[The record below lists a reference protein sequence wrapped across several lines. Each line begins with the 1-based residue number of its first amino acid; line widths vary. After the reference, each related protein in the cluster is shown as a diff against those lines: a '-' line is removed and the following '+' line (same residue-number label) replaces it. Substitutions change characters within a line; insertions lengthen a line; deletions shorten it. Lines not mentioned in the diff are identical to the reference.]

1 MNIFWASILPDLNNV
16 CVCVCVF
23 WEWWLLAGEG
33 GEIVLLDFM
42 KQIDS
47 KQFMALW

>member
-1 MNIFWASILPDLNNV
+1 MGVSVCVCV

-23 WEWWLLAGEG
+23 REWWLLAGAG

-42 KQIDS
+42 KQIDL
-47 KQFMALW
+47 KQFTAL

>member
-1 MNIFWASILPDLNNV
+1 MCVS
-16 CVCVCVF
+16 VCVCVF
-23 WEWWLLAGEG
+23 REWWLLAGEE

-47 KQFMALW
+47 KQLTAL